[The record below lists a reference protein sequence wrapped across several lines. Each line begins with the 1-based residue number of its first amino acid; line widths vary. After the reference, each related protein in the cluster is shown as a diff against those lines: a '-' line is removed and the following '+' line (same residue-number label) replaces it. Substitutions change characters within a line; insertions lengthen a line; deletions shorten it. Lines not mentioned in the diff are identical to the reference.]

1 MDKNSFVFY
10 NEWEEPLS
18 MLDSAD
24 QGRVMMAMIH
34 YQQGIVDDLSDSPA
48 ASMAFNFIKIAMD
61 KDRAK
66 WEETC
71 SRRSDAGKK
80 AADARWEA
88 DAKRTNRTKENAKNA
103 NRINRIKENANDAN
117 DADNDNEYDNDN
129 ENENDKEKVSPIG
142 DTKKKAP
149 APKKNQYGVFKNVLL
164 TDDEYHKLRERYTD
178 FADRIERLSGYI
190 ESTGKRYKS
199 HYATILNWAR
209 RDEEQKPRGKPA
221 DGTRGD
227 YTLEAFEK
235 RRAEHPEDEGIYE
248 VF

>member
-88 DAKRTNRTKENAKNA
+88 DAKRTNRIKENAKNA

-117 DADNDNEYDNDN
+117 DADNDNEYDN
-129 ENENDKEKVSPIG
+129 ENDIKEKEIPNGIS
-142 DTKKKAP
+142 KKKS
-149 APKKNQYGVFKNVLL
+149 PKPVKHKHGDFKNVLL
-164 TDDEYHKLRERYTD
+164 TDDEYAKLRDRYDDIDER
-178 FADRIERLSGYI
+178 IQRLSLYI
-190 ESTGKRYKS
+190 EQVGKVYKS
-199 HYATILNWAR
+199 HYATIIAWAN
-209 RDEEQKPRGKPA
+209 RDEKEGKPRGKPA

-227 YTLEAFEK
+227 YTLEAFER

>member
-1 MDKNSFVFY
+1 MKRSSFIFHK
-10 NEWEEPLS
+10 EWEEPLS

-24 QGRVMMAMIH
+24 QGRVMMAMIR
-34 YQQGIVDDLSDSPA
+34 YDNGETVDLSDSPTA
-48 ASMAFNFIKIAMD
+48 AMAFAFIRTRMD
-61 KDRAK
+61 EDREK

-80 AADARWEA
+80 AAEARWDA
-88 DAKRTNRTKENAKNA
+88 SDAKRMERNAKNA
-103 NRINRIKENANDAN
+103 KRINRINENANDAN

-129 ENENDKEKVSPIG
+129 ENENENDKEKESLR
-142 DTKKKAP
+142 DSKKKSP
-149 APKKNQYGVFKNVLL
+149 TPKKNQYGFFKNVLL
-164 TDDEYHKLRERYTD
+164 TDEEYHKLREKYTD

-209 RDEEQKPRGKPA
+209 RDEEQGKGRDRPN
-221 DGTRGD
+221 D
-227 YTLEAFEK
+227 YTLEAYRAK
-235 RRAEHPEDEGIYE
+235 QAEHPEDEGIYE

>member
-1 MDKNSFVFY
+1 MKRSSFIFHK
-10 NEWEEPLS
+10 EWEEPLS

-24 QGRVMMAMIH
+24 QGRVMMAMIR
-34 YQQGIVDDLSDSPA
+34 YDNGETVDLSDSPTA
-48 ASMAFNFIKIAMD
+48 AMAFAFIRTRMD
-61 KDRAK
+61 EDREK

-71 SRRSDAGKK
+71 EKRSEAGRK
-80 AADARWEA
+80 AAEARWDA
-88 DAKRTNRTKENAKNA
+88 NDAKRIKRNVDDANVCERINRNAKNA
-103 NRINRIKENANDAN
+103 SDADTDTDTDTDNDIKE
-117 DADNDNEYDNDN
+117 
-129 ENENDKEKVSPIG
+129 KESPKG
-142 DTKKKAP
+142 DSKKKAP

-164 TDDEYHKLRERYTD
+164 TDDEYHKLREKYVD